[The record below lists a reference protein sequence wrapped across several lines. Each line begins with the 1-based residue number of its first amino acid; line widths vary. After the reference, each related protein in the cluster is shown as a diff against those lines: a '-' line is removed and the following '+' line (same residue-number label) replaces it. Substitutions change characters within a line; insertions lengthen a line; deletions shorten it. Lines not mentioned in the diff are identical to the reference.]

1 MKLSELS
8 VRRPVLITMVYVI
21 IMVLCAM
28 FVSNLQIALYPSVS
42 MPIISVMVD
51 CNNAGPE
58 EIEQQVAK
66 VLENNLGSIE
76 NLDTISS
83 SSSEGQCF
91 VTMEFNY
98 GTDLD
103 DAEDDVQSVINKL
116 VGNDTFPDWAD
127 TPTIFRFDRMNNSS
141 FMRLVM
147 SGSTDLDELQEI
159 AEDDVSP
166 MLLRVSGVS
175 QVQVM
180 GTGTKRYEV
189 KVDPIKLE
197 SYDLT
202 LSSVKAALSAAN
214 VNDTEG
220 TLTQDSLDYTIS
232 MDERFA
238 NLDDIR
244 QTVVSTIDGV
254 NITVDDIAAVSEG
267 HTKSREGYLDGQQVI
282 NLTVSNDSDA
292 NSATVAKAVRA
303 ELPTINKSLPD
314 GVKVTIQRDETTM
327 ISSTMNE
334 VYQNAIE
341 GVLLAALFIFLFLRN
356 IKATII
362 ISMSMPISILITLM
376 IMSMAGIT
384 INSMSMSGLILGIGM
399 IVDASIIILENTY
412 NYRERGNS
420 PAASAILGSEN
431 MTTAIM
437 ASTLTTICVFVPLII
452 YKNKLEMI
460 GIMFQDL
467 IWTVIISLLA
477 SMFVAFTLV
486 PALCG
491 SILKINT
498 RVQKP
503 LKLGILRWLDNLGVK
518 IERGLENG
526 YTKILGYFLSHRFL
540 LIMLLVLLV
549 IFSFT
554 YVTGIG
560 MNLTPSMN
568 TDDSVSMSLTLPAG
582 TTQSVTRQ
590 ELFSMQTQI
599 TNTIPESSYTQILTN
614 VGTSNTG
621 SITISMPDIEE
632 QKYSVND
639 LKELIRP
646 LMSGNP
652 DASWT
657 FSGGRGPGNSSPI
670 DVTVTGNDLTKIE
683 SATRDIA
690 AIISTY
696 VPEATDVTTDL
707 ENGAPRLSMTVDKNV
722 AKDLGVSMS
731 SLDTAVYYAMTGT
744 PATTISTF
752 NSDTTYN
759 LVVLMDDA
767 SFSSVNDLGSLLVPG
782 SDGNV
787 RLDTIATFSIT
798 SGPSSISRENK
809 KRVNNVTAKLADG
822 YTASEVQTK
831 VQSAL
836 DAHFTAPDGITVG
849 NNGDMEQLS
858 EYGPTLM
865 IVVLLALLLVF
876 AVMAGQFESLVDPF
890 IIFATVPLLSIGV
903 IFIHVI
909 MKQSFSLFSVVGIVA
924 LIGVVVNNGIVLVDS
939 INQRVRKH
947 EPVRQACLESAR
959 TRLRPILMTTLT
971 TVVGMIP
978 LAFFP
983 GSGSEM
989 MQPIAL
995 TFVGGLVTGAFLTLF
1010 LSPVLYS
1017 LINTRREKKYDDPR
1031 TLANQLA
1038 MFDKHRGDPEIV
1050 KPGDD
1055 MLDT

>member
-1 MKLSELS
+1 
-8 VRRPVLITMVYVI
+8 
-21 IMVLCAM
+21 
-28 FVSNLQIALYPSVS
+28 
-42 MPIISVMVD
+42 
-51 CNNAGPE
+51 
-58 EIEQQVAK
+58 
-66 VLENNLGSIE
+66 
-76 NLDTISS
+76 
-83 SSSEGQCF
+83 
-91 VTMEFNY
+91 
-98 GTDLD
+98 
-103 DAEDDVQSVINKL
+103 
-116 VGNDTFPDWAD
+116 
-127 TPTIFRFDRMNNSS
+127 
-141 FMRLVM
+141 
-147 SGSTDLDELQEI
+147 
-159 AEDDVSP
+159 
-166 MLLRVSGVS
+166 
-175 QVQVM
+175 
-180 GTGTKRYEV
+180 
-189 KVDPIKLE
+189 
-197 SYDLT
+197 
-202 LSSVKAALSAAN
+202 
-214 VNDTEG
+214 
-220 TLTQDSLDYTIS
+220 
-232 MDERFA
+232 
-238 NLDDIR
+238 
-244 QTVVSTIDGV
+244 
-254 NITVDDIAAVSEG
+254 
-267 HTKSREGYLDGQQVI
+267 
-282 NLTVSNDSDA
+282 
-292 NSATVAKAVRA
+292 
-303 ELPTINKSLPD
+303 
-314 GVKVTIQRDETTM
+314 
-327 ISSTMNE
+327 
-334 VYQNAIE
+334 
-341 GVLLAALFIFLFLRN
+341 
-356 IKATII
+356 
-362 ISMSMPISILITLM
+362 
-376 IMSMAGIT
+376 
-384 INSMSMSGLILGIGM
+384 
-399 IVDASIIILENTY
+399 
-412 NYRERGNS
+412 
-420 PAASAILGSEN
+420 
-431 MTTAIM
+431 
-437 ASTLTTICVFVPLII
+437 
-452 YKNKLEMI
+452 
-460 GIMFQDL
+460 
-467 IWTVIISLLA
+467 
-477 SMFVAFTLV
+477 
-486 PALCG
+486 
-491 SILKINT
+491 
-498 RVQKP
+498 
-503 LKLGILRWLDNLGVK
+503 
-518 IERGLENG
+518 
-526 YTKILGYFLSHRFL
+526 
-540 LIMLLVLLV
+540 
-549 IFSFT
+549 
-554 YVTGIG
+554 
-560 MNLTPSMN
+560 
-568 TDDSVSMSLTLPAG
+568 
-582 TTQSVTRQ
+582 
-590 ELFSMQTQI
+590 
-599 TNTIPESSYTQILTN
+599 
-614 VGTSNTG
+614 
-621 SITISMPDIEE
+621 
-632 QKYSVND
+632 
-639 LKELIRP
+639 
-646 LMSGNP
+646 P

-890 IIFATVPLLSIGV
+890 IIFATIPLLSIGV

>member
-21 IMVLCAM
+21 IMVICAM
-28 FVSNLQIALYPSVS
+28 FISNLQISLYPSVS
-42 MPIISVMVD
+42 MPVISVMVD
-51 CNNAGPE
+51 CNEAGPE

-66 VLENNLGSIE
+66 VLENNLGSLE
-76 NLDTISS
+76 NLNTISS
-83 SSSEGQCF
+83 TSSEGQAF
-91 VTMEFNY
+91 VTLEFNY

-103 DAEDDVQSVINKL
+103 DAEDDVQSEINTL
-116 VGNDTFPDWAD
+116 VGRDSFPDWAD

-147 SGSTDLDELQEI
+147 SGSSDLDQLKEI

-175 QVQVM
+175 QVEVM
-180 GTGTKRYEV
+180 GTGTKKYEV
-189 KVDPIKLE
+189 KVDPIKLAA
-197 SYDLT
+197 YDLT
-202 LSSVKAALSAAN
+202 LTNVKTALAN
-214 VNDTEG
+214 ANINDTQG
-220 TLTQDSLDYTIS
+220 TITQDSMNYTIS
-232 MDERFA
+232 MDERFM

-244 QTVVSTIDGV
+244 QTVVSTIDGAD
-254 NITVDDIAAVSEG
+254 ITVDDIATVESAHSTGQE
-267 HTKSREGYLDGQQVI
+267 RYLDGNQVI
-282 NLTVSNDSDA
+282 NLSVSNDSDA
-292 NSATVAKAVRA
+292 NSTTVAKAVRA
-303 ELPTINKSLPD
+303 ALPEINASLPD
-314 GVKVTIQRDETTM
+314 GVKVTIQRDETTL
-327 ISSTMNE
+327 ISSTLNE
-334 VYQNAIE
+334 VYANAIE
-341 GVLLAALFIFLFLRN
+341 GILLAALFIFLFLRN
-356 IKATII
+356 IKATLI
-362 ISMSMPISILITLM
+362 ISLSMPISILITLM
-376 IMSMAGIT
+376 VMSMADIT
-384 INSMSMSGLILGIGM
+384 VNSMSMSGLILGIGM

-452 YKNKLEMI
+452 FKNKLEMI

-491 SILKINT
+491 SILKLNT

-503 LKLGILRWLDNLGVK
+503 LKFRLLRWMDNVGIK
-518 IERGLENG
+518 IEQKLENG
-526 YTKILGYFLSHRFL
+526 YANVLDYFLSHRFL

-549 IFSFT
+549 LFSFT

-560 MNLTPSMN
+560 MNLTPAMN
-568 TDDSVSMSLTLPAG
+568 TDDSVNMSLTLPAG
-582 TTQSVTRQ
+582 TNNSVTKT
-590 ELFSMQTQI
+590 ELFAMQTKL
-599 TNTIPESSYTQILTN
+599 TETLPEGSYTQIMVN

-621 SITISMPDIEE
+621 SISISMPDIEE
-632 QKYSVND
+632 QKYTAND
-639 LKELIRP
+639 LKKLIRP

-683 SATRDIA
+683 SATKEIA
-690 AIISTY
+690 AIINSY

-707 ENGAPRLSMTVDKNV
+707 ENGSPRITMTIDKKV
-722 AKDLGVSMS
+722 ANDLGVSMS
-731 SLDTAVYYAMTGT
+731 AINTTVSYALTGT
-744 PATTISTF
+744 TATTISTF
-752 NSDTTYN
+752 NSDTTYS
-759 LVVLMDDA
+759 LVVMMDDT
-767 SFSSVNDLGSLLVPG
+767 SITSINELGGLLVAG
-782 SDGNV
+782 TNGNV
-787 RLDTIATFSIT
+787 RLDTLASFSIS
-798 SGPSSISRENK
+798 SGPSTISRENK

-822 YTASEVQTK
+822 YTASEVQAK
-831 VQSAL
+831 VESAL
-836 DAHFTAPDGITVG
+836 AEHFTAPDGVVVG
-849 NNGDMEQLS
+849 NNGDIRQLS
-858 EYGPTLM
+858 NYGPTLVM
-865 IVVLLALLLVF
+865 IVLLALLLVF

-890 IIFATVPLLSIGV
+890 IIFATIPLLSIGV
-903 IFIHVI
+903 IFIHVL
-909 MKQSFSLFSVVGIVA
+909 MNQSFSLFSVVGIVA

-995 TFVGGLVTGAFLTLF
+995 TFVGGLLTGAFLTLF

-1017 LINTRREKKYDDPR
+1017 IINTRREKKYDDPR

-1038 MFDKHRGDPEIV
+1038 LFDQHRNDPQPV
-1050 KPGDD
+1050 KPADESQ
-1055 MLDT
+1055 DT